1 MNQQQQ
7 QQTSR
12 SQPPPPTSTSGA
24 AVPGPSAATP
34 QPSAATPQ
42 PSAAAPQP
50 SAAQVAAIARQQFQ
64 QAEVLYQSQLE
75 QLHAMGFTN
84 RQANLRGKC
93 QLTTC
98 RLVPGLPQ
106 LQRSHL
112 TRCVNVYLG
121 KQRGGGGPGGE
132 KGLNNLEV
140 LSSSVCLHW
149 GPKRL

>member
-7 QQTSR
+7 QQTSH
-12 SQPPPPTSTSGA
+12 SQPPPPTSTSDA
-24 AVPGPSAATP
+24 AVPG
-34 QPSAATPQ
+34 PSAATPQ

-112 TRCVNVYLG
+112 TSCVNVYLG
-121 KQRGGGGPGGE
+121 KQRGGGGE
-132 KGLNNLEV
+132 RGLNNLEV